1 MEKSN
6 PQGKL
11 LIGHDDCNHS
21 NNEYLEDIINE
32 RLNRRDVM
40 KLSAGFLGTAFF
52 GSFMGGCNAEGT
64 TTSAVAAT
72 ALLSFT
78 PVAKNM
84 NDTVTVATG
93 YTANVLYRVGDP
105 IKLGVANYVNDG
117 TDADFD
123 SRSGDCHDGMSYFGL
138 KSDNSG
144 YEAANSTN
152 GLMCINHEYINQ
164 NYLHTVAEV
173 AAITANTVSNEQTN
187 RIQSQVDKEIAAHG
201 VAVIKITNGGSGF
214 ALDKTSGYNRR
225 ITAATPMK
233 LQGVAAGSDYVKTF
247 YSTTGVMTRGTVNN
261 CANGYTP
268 WGTYLTCEENW
279 NGYFKYSAT
288 GRTAK
293 ELVAFSR
300 YGLSTKSRYGWE
312 SVAGDAY
319 VRWYAAITG
328 ATGTDDYR
336 NGPNTFGYNVEID
349 PFNPTSTPV
358 KHTAMGRFAHEG
370 CWPAKVTV
378 GKPVVFYMG
387 DDSKGEYIY
396 KFVSTQNWDAADA
409 TGGLTAGAKYLDSGT
424 LYAAKFNADGSGTW
438 LKLDISETAIATYA
452 TYTFADAAD
461 VAIHSRL
468 AADAMVA
475 TKMDRPEWGG
485 VHPTTGEVYMTLT
498 NNSNRAKSG
507 SYGLD
512 AANPRYYTDTYNIT
526 TTNKGNVNGHIIRWK
541 ETGSEPAATTFAWD
555 IYLFGSQ
562 SAVDAGGDDVNY
574 QANIN
579 VSSLTADND
588 FSSPDGLWFSDVSK
602 GLMWIQTDDG
612 AYTDT
617 TNCMLLAA
625 LPGSVNDGAATAITS
640 KLVPTNGIAD
650 QTITTYVGAKP
661 GTTKLK
667 RFLVGPKDC
676 EITGITETPDGKT
689 IFVNVQHPGEDGTAT
704 VLTSHWPDGTTTRPR
719 SSTIVITKNDGGIVG
734 I

>member
-52 GSFMGGCNAEGT
+52 GSFMAGCNAEET

-105 IKLGVANYVNDG
+105 IKLGVADYLNDG
-117 TDADFD
+117 TDTDFD
-123 SRSGDCHDGMSYFGL
+123 SRSGDCHDGMKYFGL
-138 KSDNSG
+138 KSNNSG

-173 AAITANTVSNEQTN
+173 AAINNASRVPA
-187 RIQSQVDKEIAAHG
+187 QVDKEMAAHG
-201 VAVIKITNGGSGF
+201 VAVIKITNGGTGF

-225 ITAATPMK
+225 ITAATPMN
-233 LQGVAAGSDYVKTF
+233 LQGVAAGSTYMITP

-288 GRTAK
+288 SRTAK
-293 ELVAFSR
+293 EVVAFSR
-300 YGLSTKSRYGWE
+300 YGLAANSRYGWE
-312 SVAGDAY
+312 SVYTQWMATVTGVDAT
-319 VRWYAAITG
+319 A
-328 ATGTDDYR
+328 DYR
-336 NGPNTFGYNVEID
+336 NGPNTFGYVVEID
-349 PFNPTSTPV
+349 PFNPTSIPV

-424 LYAAKFNADGSGTW
+424 MYVAKFNADGSGNW
-438 LKLDISETAIATYA
+438 LKLDISETAIADYTTYDF
-452 TYTFADAAD
+452 TDAAD
-461 VAIHSRL
+461 VAVHSRI
-468 AADAMVA
+468 AADAMGA

-498 NNSNRAKSG
+498 NNSNRAKSS

-512 AANPRYYTDTYNIT
+512 AANPRYYTDTYNTT

-541 ETGSEPAATTFAWD
+541 ETGSESAATTFAWD
-555 IYLFGSQ
+555 IYLFGAQ

-625 LPGSVNDGAATAITS
+625 LPGSVNDGATTAITS
-640 KLVPTNGIAD
+640 KLVPTNGTAD

>member
-21 NNEYLEDIINE
+21 KNESLEDILAQ

-40 KLSAGFLGTAFF
+40 RLSAGFLGTAFF
-52 GSFMGGCNAEGT
+52 GSFMAGCNTEET

-84 NDTVTVATG
+84 NDAVTVATG
-93 YTANVLYRVGDP
+93 YTSKTLYRVGDP
-105 IKLGVANYVNDG
+105 IKLGVTDYLNDG
-117 TDADFD
+117 TDTDFD
-123 SRSGDCHDGMSYFGL
+123 SRSGDCHDGMKYFGL

-144 YEAANSTN
+144 YEIANSTN

-173 AAITANTVSNEQTN
+173 AAINNASRVPA
-187 RIQSQVDKEIAAHG
+187 QVDKEMSAHG
-201 VAVIKITNGGSGF
+201 VAIIKITNGGTGF

-225 ITAATPMK
+225 ITAATPIN
-233 LQGVAAGSDYVKTF
+233 LQGVAAGSSYMITP

-279 NGYFKYSAT
+279 NGYFKYSTT

-293 ELVAFSR
+293 EVVAFSR
-300 YGLSTKSRYGWE
+300 YGLGTNSRYGWE
-312 SVAGDAY
+312 SVYTQWMAT
-319 VRWYAAITG
+319 V
-328 ATGTDDYR
+328 TGTDATADYR
-336 NGPNTFGYNVEID
+336 NAPNTFGYVVEID

-424 LYAAKFNADGSGTW
+424 MYVAKFNVDGSGNW
-438 LKLDISETAIATYA
+438 LKLDIAETAIADYTTYD
-452 TYTFADAAD
+452 FADAAD
-461 VAIHSRL
+461 VAIHSRI
-468 AADAMVA
+468 AADAMGA

-512 AANPRYYTDTYNIT
+512 AANPRYYTDTYNTT

-541 ETGSEPAATTFAWD
+541 ETGGEAAATTFTWD
-555 IYLFGSQ
+555 IYLFGAQ

-625 LPGSVNDGAATAITS
+625 LPGSVNDGATTAITS
-640 KLVPTNGIAD
+640 KLVPTNGTAD

-689 IFVNVQHPGEDGTAT
+689 IFVNVQHPGEDGTTTA
-704 VLTSHWPDGTTTRPR
+704 LTSHWPDGGTARPR

>member
-1 MEKSN
+1 MEDKN
-6 PQGKL
+6 LQGKL
-11 LIGHDDCNHS
+11 LIGHDDCNNS
-21 NNEYLEDIINE
+21 NNESFDDVLSQ
-32 RLNRRDVM
+32 RLNRRDLM
-40 KLSAGFLGTAFF
+40 KLSAGLIGSTLF
-52 GSFMGGCNAEGT
+52 GSFMSGCNSDET
-64 TTSAVAAT
+64 TPATSPVAAA

-105 IKLGVANYVNDG
+105 IKLGVNNYLNDG
-117 TDADFD
+117 TDTDFD
-123 SRSGDCHDGMSYFGL
+123 SRSGDCHDGMKYFGL
-138 KSDNSG
+138 KADNSG
-144 YEAANSTN
+144 YELTNSTN

-173 AAITANTVSNEQTN
+173 AAINNAS
-187 RIQSQVDKEIAAHG
+187 RIPAQVDKEMAAHG
-201 VAVIKITNGGSGF
+201 VAVIKITNGGTGF

-225 ITAATPMK
+225 ITATTPMK
-233 LQGVAAGSDYVKTF
+233 LQGVAAGSSYMVTP
-247 YSTTGVMTRGTVNN
+247 YSTTGMATRGTVNN

-293 ELVAFSR
+293 EVAAFSR
-300 YGLSTKSRYGWE
+300 YGLSATSRYGWE
-312 SVAGDAY
+312 SVYTQWMAT
-319 VRWYAAITG
+319 VTG
-328 ATGTDDYR
+328 ADATADYR
-336 NGPNTFGYNVEID
+336 YGPNTFGYNVEID

-370 CWPAKVTV
+370 CWPAKATA

-424 LYAAKFNADGSGTW
+424 LYVAKFNADGTGNW

-461 VAIHSRL
+461 VAVHSRL
-468 AADAMVA
+468 AADAMGA

-498 NNSNRAKSG
+498 NNSNRAKTG

-512 AANPRYYTDTYNIT
+512 AANPRYYTDTYNVT

-555 IYLFGSQ
+555 IYLFGAQ
-562 SAVDAGGDDVNY
+562 SDANATNVNL
-574 QANIN
+574 
-579 VSSLTADND
+579 SGLTADND

-625 LPGSVNDGAATAITS
+625 LPGSVNDGTATSVTS
-640 KLVPTNGIAD
+640 LAVPTNGTAD
-650 QTITTYVGAKP
+650 QAITTYVGAKP

-689 IFVNVQHPGEDGTAT
+689 IFVNVQHPGEDGTTTA
-704 VLTSHWPDGTTTRPR
+704 LTSHWPDGETTRPR